1 MRLLIKNIRTLAGIL
16 PSETLCLRGKE
27 MASARSIDGAYL
39 VADDGIIT
47 RFGPMEELGEV
58 VADEVVDAEGRVVFP
73 AFCDSHSHI
82 VYAGSREGEFRDKIA
97 GMTYEEVA
105 ARGGGILNSADRLA
119 EASEE
124 ELFEA
129 AERRA
134 WRMIRTGAATLEI
147 KSGYGLTTES
157 ELKMLRVIGRL
168 QRELPATIKATF
180 LGAHAVGRAYKGRQS
195 DYVEHVCSEMI
206 PAVAEQGVAEFVDV
220 FCDRGFFTPE
230 ETARI
235 LECGKRYGLR
245 PKIHANELA
254 SSGGVQV
261 GIEYGALSVD
271 HLEEATESDVLDLKN
286 SSTIPTVLPGASFF
300 SNLPFAPAR
309 MMIDAGLPVAIASD
323 CNPGSSPSGNM
334 KMLWSLACIKMRL
347 SPEEA
352 LSGLT
357 INGAAALG
365 LSGDRGAISVGRRA
379 DLVVSKPVPSLA
391 YLPYSFGEELV
402 EHTIINGK
410 IVCTIGIF
418 ML

>member
-1 MRLLIKNIRTLAGIL
+1 MNSAEQIHGAFLLV
-16 PSETLCLRGKE
+16 E
-27 MASARSIDGAYL
+27 
-39 VADDGIIT
+39 DGIIV
-47 RFGPMEELGEV
+47 RYGKMEELGEV
-58 VADEVVDAEGRVVFP
+58 EADEVLDAEGRVVFP

-119 EASEE
+119 EASED

-129 AERRA
+129 AQRRA
-134 WRMIRTGAATLEI
+134 WRMIRTGAATLEV

-157 ELKMLRVIGRL
+157 ELKMLRVVRRL
-168 QRELPATIKATF
+168 QESLPATIKATF
-180 LGAHAVGRAYKGRQS
+180 LGAHAVGRAFKGRQQE
-195 DYVEHVCSEMI
+195 YVDHVCEEMI
-206 PAVAEQGVAEFVDV
+206 PAVAEQGIAEFVDV

-230 ETARI
+230 QTAQI

-271 HLEEATESDVLDLKN
+271 HLEEANQQDVRDLATSN
-286 SSTIPTVLPGASFF
+286 TMPTVLPGASFF

-309 MMIDAGLPVAIASD
+309 AMIDTGLPVAIASD

-334 KMLWSLACIKMRL
+334 MLLWSLGCIKMRL

-352 LSGLT
+352 LSALT

-365 LSGDRGAISVGRRA
+365 LSADRGAISVGRRA
-379 DLVVSKPVPSLA
+379 DLVVSRPVPSLA

-402 EHTIINGK
+402 EHTIIGGK
-410 IVCTIGIF
+410 IV
-418 ML
+418 

>member
-1 MRLLIKNIRTLAGIL
+1 MN
-16 PSETLCLRGKE
+16 
-27 MASARSIDGAYL
+27 SAEVLHNAFVVVEDGVIVRYGA
-39 VADDGIIT
+39 
-47 RFGPMEELGEV
+47 MEELGAVE
-58 VADEVVDAEGRVVFP
+58 ADEVVDGEGRVVFP

-124 ELFEA
+124 ELYEA
-129 AERRA
+129 AAKRA
-134 WRMIRTGAATLEI
+134 WRMIRSGAATLEI
-147 KSGYGLTTES
+147 KSGYGLTMET
-157 ELKMLRVIGRL
+157 ELKMLRVVRRL
-168 QRELPATIKATF
+168 QQTLPATIKATF
-180 LGAHAVGRAYKGRQS
+180 LGAHAVGRAYKGRQAE
-195 DYVEHVCSEMI
+195 YVEHVCRDMI

-230 ETARI
+230 ETAQI

-271 HLEEATESDVLDLKN
+271 HLEEANEQDVRDLAASN
-286 SSTIPTVLPGASFF
+286 TMPTVLPGASFF

-309 MMIDAGLPVAIASD
+309 AMIDAGLPVAIASD

-334 KMLWSLACIKMRL
+334 MFLWSLGCIKMRL
-347 SPEEA
+347 TPEEA
-352 LSGLT
+352 LSALT

-365 LSGDRGAISVGRRA
+365 LSHDRGAISVGRRA

-402 EHTIINGK
+402 ESVIINGK
-410 IVCTIGIF
+410 IVCRNE
-418 ML
+418 

>member
-16 PSETLCLRGKE
+16 PLDVTCLRGAE
-27 MASARSIDGAYL
+27 MNSAEQIHNAFL

-58 VADEVVDAEGRVVFP
+58 AADEVVDAEGRVVFP

-129 AERRA
+129 ARRRA

-180 LGAHAVGRAYKGRQS
+180 LGAHAVGRAYKGRQAE
-195 DYVEHVCSEMI
+195 YVEHVCREMI

-230 ETARI
+230 ETAKI

-271 HLEEATESDVLDLKN
+271 HLEEANEQDVRDLAASN
-286 SSTIPTVLPGASFF
+286 TTPTVLPGASFF

-309 MMIDAGLPVAIASD
+309 MMIDAELPVAIASD

-347 SPEEA
+347 TPEEA

-365 LSGDRGAISVGRRA
+365 LSADRGAISVGRRA

-402 EHTIINGK
+402 EQTIIGGVK
-410 IVCTIGIF
+410 VD
-418 ML
+418 MR

>member
-16 PSETLCLRGKE
+16 PLETKCLRGAE
-27 MASARSIDGAYL
+27 MNSAEQIHGAFLL
-39 VADDGIIT
+39 VEDGIIV
-47 RFGPMEELGEV
+47 RFGKMEELGEV
-58 VADEVVDAEGRVVFP
+58 EADEVLDAEGRVVFP

-119 EASEE
+119 QASED

-129 AERRA
+129 AQRRA
-134 WRMIRTGAATLEI
+134 WRMIRTGAATLEV

-157 ELKMLRVIGRL
+157 ELKMLRVVRRL
-168 QRELPATIKATF
+168 QESLPATIKATF
-180 LGAHAVGRAYKGRQS
+180 LGAHAVGRAFKGRQQE
-195 DYVEHVCSEMI
+195 YVDHVCEEMI
-206 PAVAEQGVAEFVDV
+206 PAVAEQGIAEFVDV

-230 ETARI
+230 QTAQI

-271 HLEEATESDVLDLKN
+271 HLEEANQQDVRDLAASN
-286 SSTIPTVLPGASFF
+286 TMPTVLPGASFF

-309 MMIDAGLPVAIASD
+309 AMIDAGLPVAIASD

-334 KMLWSLACIKMRL
+334 MLLWSLGCIKMRL

-352 LSGLT
+352 LSALT

-365 LSGDRGAISVGRRA
+365 LSADRGAISVGRRA

-402 EHTIINGK
+402 EHTIIGGK
-410 IVCTIGIF
+410 IV
-418 ML
+418 

>member
-16 PSETLCLRGKE
+16 PADTLRLCGSQ
-27 MASARSIDGAYL
+27 MNSAEQIHRAFLIAE
-39 VADDGIIT
+39 DGIIT
-47 RFGPMEELGEV
+47 RFGKMEELGAVE
-58 VADEVVDAEGRVVFP
+58 ADEVVDAEGRVVFP

-124 ELFEA
+124 ELYEA
-129 AERRA
+129 ALARA

-157 ELKMLRVIGRL
+157 ELKMLRVIARL
-168 QRELPATIKATF
+168 QRELPATVKATF

-195 DYVEHVCSEMI
+195 DYVRHVCEEMI

-230 ETARI
+230 ETAQI
-235 LECGKRYGLR
+235 LECGRRYGLR

-271 HLEEATESDVLDLKN
+271 HLEEANEQDVLDLKD
-286 SSTIPTVLPGASFF
+286 STTIPTALPGASFF

-309 MMIDAGLPVAIASD
+309 MMVDAGLPVAIASD

-334 KMLWSLACIKMRL
+334 MLLWSLGCIKMRL
-347 SPEEA
+347 TPEEA
-352 LSGLT
+352 LSAMT

-365 LSGDRGAISVGRRA
+365 LSADRGAVSVGRRA

-391 YLPYSFGEELV
+391 YLPYSFGEELIESV
-402 EHTIINGK
+402 IIGGK
-410 IVCTIGIF
+410 KV
-418 ML
+418 

>member
-16 PSETLCLRGKE
+16 PLETKCLKGAE
-27 MASARSIDGAYL
+27 MNSAEQIHGAFLL
-39 VADDGIIT
+39 VEDGIIV
-47 RFGPMEELGEV
+47 RYGKMEELGEV
-58 VADEVVDAEGRVVFP
+58 EADEVLDAEGRVVFP

-119 EASEE
+119 EASED

-129 AERRA
+129 AQRRA
-134 WRMIRTGAATLEI
+134 WRMIRTGAATLEV

-157 ELKMLRVIGRL
+157 ELKMLRVVRRL
-168 QRELPATIKATF
+168 QESLPATIKATF
-180 LGAHAVGRAYKGRQS
+180 LGAHAVGRAFKGRQQE
-195 DYVEHVCSEMI
+195 YVDHVCEEMI
-206 PAVAEQGVAEFVDV
+206 PAVAEQGIAEFVDV

-230 ETARI
+230 QTAQI

-271 HLEEATESDVLDLKN
+271 HLEEANQQDVRDLAASN
-286 SSTIPTVLPGASFF
+286 TMPTVLPGASFF

-309 MMIDAGLPVAIASD
+309 AMIDAGLPVAIASD

-334 KMLWSLACIKMRL
+334 MLLWSLGCIKMRL
-347 SPEEA
+347 TPEEA
-352 LSGLT
+352 LSALT

-365 LSGDRGAISVGRRA
+365 LSADRGAISVGRRA

-402 EHTIINGK
+402 EHTIIGGK
-410 IVCTIGIF
+410 IV
-418 ML
+418 

>member
-1 MRLLIKNIRTLAGIL
+1 MRLLIKNIGTLAGIV
-16 PSETLCLRGKE
+16 PADKTILRGAE
-27 MASARSIDGAYL
+27 MGSAQQLHEAWLLAEEGVIAG
-39 VADDGIIT
+39 
-47 RFGPMEELGEV
+47 FGTMESCPEE
-58 VADEVVDAEGRVVFP
+58 ADEVVDAVGRVVFP

-105 ARGGGILNSADRLA
+105 ARGGGILNSADRLH

-129 AERRA
+129 ARSRA

-147 KSGYGLTTES
+147 KSGYGLTTED
-157 ELKMLRVIGRL
+157 ELKMLRVVARL
-168 QRELPATIKATF
+168 QRELPATVKATF
-180 LGAHAVGRAYKGRQS
+180 LGAHAVGRAFAGRQS
-195 DYVEHVCSEMI
+195 DYVAHVCEEMI

-220 FCDRGFFTPE
+220 FCDRGFFTPD

-235 LECGKRYGLR
+235 LECGRKYGLR

-261 GIEYGALSVD
+261 GIRYGALSVD
-271 HLEEATESDVLDLKN
+271 HLEEANDQDVADLAA
-286 SSTIPTVLPGASFF
+286 SATIPTVLPGASFF

-309 MMIDAGLPVAIASD
+309 KMIDAGLPVAIASD

-334 KMLWSLACIKMRL
+334 MLLWSLACIKMRL

-352 LSGLT
+352 LSALT
-357 INGAAALG
+357 LNGAAALG
-365 LSGDRGAISVGRRA
+365 LSADRGAISVGRRA
-379 DLVVSKPVPSLA
+379 DIVISKRVPSLA

-402 EHTIINGK
+402 ESVIINGK
-410 IVCTIGIF
+410 MV
-418 ML
+418 

>member
-1 MRLLIKNIRTLAGIL
+1 MRLLIKNIKTLAGIL
-16 PSETLCLRGKE
+16 PLDVERLCGEQMQLME
-27 MASARSIDGAYL
+27 SIDGAYL
-39 VADDGIIT
+39 VADDGVISS
-47 RFGPMEELGEV
+47 FGPMAQMGDVE
-58 VADEVVDAEGRVVFP
+58 ADEVIDAEGRVVYP

-105 ARGGGILNSADRLA
+105 ARGGGILNSADRLHSS
-119 EASEE
+119 SED

-129 AERRA
+129 ALSRA
-134 WRMIRTGAATLEI
+134 WRMIRTGAATLEV
-147 KSGYGLTTES
+147 KSGYGLTTED
-157 ELKMLRVIGRL
+157 ELKMLRVIERL
-168 QRELPATIKATF
+168 RKALPATIKATF
-180 LGAHAVGRAYKGRQS
+180 LGAHAVGRAFKGRQQEYV
-195 DYVEHVCSEMI
+195 DYVCEDMI
-206 PAVAEQGVAEFVDV
+206 PKVAEQGVAEFVDV

-230 ETARI
+230 QTAQI

-261 GIEYGALSVD
+261 GIAYGALSVD
-271 HLEEATESDVLDLKN
+271 HLEEATEQDVLDLKN

-309 MMIDAGLPVAIASD
+309 MMIEAGLPVAIASD

-334 KMLWSLACIKMRL
+334 KLLWSLACIKMRL

-352 LSGLT
+352 LAALT

-365 LSGDRGAISVGRRA
+365 LSADRGAVSVGRRA
-379 DLVVSKPVPSLA
+379 DLVISKPVPSLA

-402 EHTIINGK
+402 EKVVINGK
-410 IVCTIGIF
+410 IVCTNE
-418 ML
+418 

>member
-1 MRLLIKNIRTLAGIL
+1 MRLLIKNIATLAGIL
-16 PSETLCLRGKE
+16 PADVRRLEGEAMRSAECLE
-27 MASARSIDGAYL
+27 GAFL
-39 VADDGIIT
+39 VAEDGIIT
-47 RFGPMEELGEV
+47 RFGKMEEMGHVE
-58 VADEVVDAEGRVVFP
+58 ADEVVNAEGRVVFP

-129 AERRA
+129 AKQRA
-134 WRMIRTGAATLEI
+134 WRMIRSGAATLEI
-147 KSGYGLTTES
+147 KSGYGLTIES
-157 ELKMLRVIGRL
+157 ELKMLRVIRRL
-168 QRELPATIKATF
+168 QEELPATIKATF
-180 LGAHAVGRAYKGRQS
+180 LGAHAVGRAFKGRQS
-195 DYVEHVCSEMI
+195 DYVEHVCREMI

-235 LECGKRYGLR
+235 LECGERYGLR

-271 HLEEATESDVLDLKN
+271 HLEEANEQDVLDLKH
-286 SSTIPTVLPGASFF
+286 SKTIPTVLPGASFF

-309 MMIDAGLPVAIASD
+309 RMIDEGLAVAVASD

-334 KMLWSLACIKMRL
+334 MFLWSLACIKMRL
-347 SPEEA
+347 TPEEA
-352 LSGLT
+352 LAALT

-365 LSGDRGAISVGRRA
+365 LSADRGAVSVGRRA

-402 EHTIINGK
+402 EQTIIGGVK
-410 IVCTIGIF
+410 VD
-418 ML
+418 MR

>member
-16 PSETLCLRGKE
+16 PLETKCLKGAE
-27 MASARSIDGAYL
+27 MNSAEQIHGAFL
-39 VADDGIIT
+39 LAEDGIIA
-47 RFGPMEELGEV
+47 RYGKMEELGEV
-58 VADEVVDAEGRVVFP
+58 EADEVVDAEGRVVFP

-119 EASEE
+119 EASED

-129 AERRA
+129 AQRRA
-134 WRMIRTGAATLEI
+134 WRMIRTGAATLEV

-157 ELKMLRVIGRL
+157 ELKMLRVVRRL
-168 QRELPATIKATF
+168 QESLPATIKATF
-180 LGAHAVGRAYKGRQS
+180 LGAHAVGRAFKGRQQE
-195 DYVEHVCSEMI
+195 YVDHVCEEMI
-206 PAVAEQGVAEFVDV
+206 PAVAEQGIAEFVDI

-230 ETARI
+230 QTAQI

-271 HLEEATESDVLDLKN
+271 HLEEANQQDVRDLAASN
-286 SSTIPTVLPGASFF
+286 TMPTVLPGASFF

-309 MMIDAGLPVAIASD
+309 AMIDAGLPVAIASD

-334 KMLWSLACIKMRL
+334 MLLWSLGCIKMRL

-352 LSGLT
+352 LSALT

-365 LSGDRGAISVGRRA
+365 LSADRGAISVGRRA
-379 DLVVSKPVPSLA
+379 DLVVSRPVPSLA

-402 EHTIINGK
+402 EHTIIGGK
-410 IVCTIGIF
+410 IV
-418 ML
+418 

>member
-1 MRLLIKNIRTLAGIL
+1 M
-16 PSETLCLRGKE
+16 
-27 MASARSIDGAYL
+27 
-39 VADDGIIT
+39 
-47 RFGPMEELGEV
+47 
-58 VADEVVDAEGRVVFP
+58 VDAEGRVVFP

-119 EASEE
+119 EASED

-129 AERRA
+129 ALQRA

-168 QRELPATIKATF
+168 QKALPATIKATF
-180 LGAHAVGRAYKGRQS
+180 LGAHAVGRAFKGRQQE
-195 DYVEHVCSEMI
+195 YVDHVCQEMI
-206 PAVAEQGVAEFVDV
+206 PAVAEQGIAEFVDV

-230 ETARI
+230 QTAQI

-271 HLEEATESDVLDLKN
+271 HLEEANEQDVKDLAA
-286 SSTIPTVLPGASFF
+286 STTMPL
-300 SNLPFAPAR
+300 
-309 MMIDAGLPVAIASD
+309 
-323 CNPGSSPSGNM
+323 
-334 KMLWSLACIKMRL
+334 SLIH
-347 SPEEA
+347 
-352 LSGLT
+352 
-357 INGAAALG
+357 I
-365 LSGDRGAISVGRRA
+365 
-379 DLVVSKPVPSLA
+379 
-391 YLPYSFGEELV
+391 
-402 EHTIINGK
+402 
-410 IVCTIGIF
+410 
-418 ML
+418 

>member
-1 MRLLIKNIRTLAGIL
+1 MRLLIKNIHTLAGIL
-16 PSETLCLRGKE
+16 PRETLILRGEE
-27 MASARSIDGAYL
+27 MNAAEQIHNAFL
-39 VADDGIIT
+39 IAEDGIIT
-47 RFGPMEELGEV
+47 RYGKMEELGEV
-58 VADEVVDAEGRVVFP
+58 EDADEMVDATGRVVFP

-124 ELFEA
+124 ELYEA
-129 AERRA
+129 ALKRA

-168 QRELPATIKATF
+168 QSELPATVKATF
-180 LGAHAVGRAYKGRQS
+180 LGAHAVGRAFKGRQQE
-195 DYVEHVCSEMI
+195 YVDHVCGEMI
-206 PAVAEQGVAEFVDV
+206 PAVAEQGIAEFVDV

-230 ETARI
+230 QTAQI
-235 LECGKRYGLR
+235 LECGRRYGLR
-245 PKIHANELA
+245 PKIHANEFA

-271 HLEEATESDVLDLKN
+271 HLEEANEQDVRDLVA
-286 SSTIPTVLPGASFF
+286 SQTMPTVLPGASFF

-309 MMIDAGLPVAIASD
+309 RMVDAGLPVAIASD

-334 KMLWSLACIKMRL
+334 MLLWSLGCIKMRL
-347 SPEEA
+347 TPEEA
-352 LSGLT
+352 LSALT

-365 LSGDRGAISVGRRA
+365 LSADRGAVSVGRRA

-402 EHTIINGK
+402 EHTIIGGK
-410 IVCTIGIF
+410 IV
-418 ML
+418 

>member
-1 MRLLIKNIRTLAGIL
+1 MNSAEQIHGAFLLV
-16 PSETLCLRGKE
+16 E
-27 MASARSIDGAYL
+27 
-39 VADDGIIT
+39 DGIIA
-47 RFGPMEELGEV
+47 RYGKMEELGEV
-58 VADEVVDAEGRVVFP
+58 EADEVLDAEGRVVFP

-119 EASEE
+119 EASED

-129 AERRA
+129 AQRRA
-134 WRMIRTGAATLEI
+134 WRMIRTGAATLEV

-157 ELKMLRVIGRL
+157 ELKMLRVVRRL
-168 QRELPATIKATF
+168 QESLPATIKATF
-180 LGAHAVGRAYKGRQS
+180 LGAHAVGRAFKGRQQE
-195 DYVEHVCSEMI
+195 YVDHVCEEMI
-206 PAVAEQGVAEFVDV
+206 PAVAEQGIAEFVDV

-230 ETARI
+230 QTAQI

-271 HLEEATESDVLDLKN
+271 HLEEANEQDVRDLAASN
-286 SSTIPTVLPGASFF
+286 TMPTVLPGASFF

-309 MMIDAGLPVAIASD
+309 AMIDAGLPVAIASD

-334 KMLWSLACIKMRL
+334 MLLWSLGCIKMRL

-352 LSGLT
+352 LSALT

-365 LSGDRGAISVGRRA
+365 LSADRGAISVGRRA
-379 DLVVSKPVPSLA
+379 DLVVSRPVPSLA

-402 EHTIINGK
+402 EHTIISGK
-410 IVCTIGIF
+410 IV
-418 ML
+418 

>member
-1 MRLLIKNIRTLAGIL
+1 MN
-16 PSETLCLRGKE
+16 
-27 MASARSIDGAYL
+27 SAEVLHNAFVIVEDGVIVRYGA
-39 VADDGIIT
+39 
-47 RFGPMEELGEV
+47 MEELGAVE
-58 VADEVVDAEGRVVFP
+58 ADEVVDGEGRVVFP

-124 ELFEA
+124 ELYEA
-129 AERRA
+129 AAKRA
-134 WRMIRTGAATLEI
+134 WRMIRSGAATLEI
-147 KSGYGLTTES
+147 KSGYGLTMET
-157 ELKMLRVIGRL
+157 ELKMLRVVRRL
-168 QRELPATIKATF
+168 QQTLPATIKATF
-180 LGAHAVGRAYKGRQS
+180 LGAHAVGRAYKGRQAE
-195 DYVEHVCSEMI
+195 YVEYVCRDMI

-230 ETARI
+230 ETAKI

-271 HLEEATESDVLDLKN
+271 HLEEANEQDVRDLAASN
-286 SSTIPTVLPGASFF
+286 TMPTVLPGASFF

-309 MMIDAGLPVAIASD
+309 AMIDAGLPVAIASD
-323 CNPGSSPSGNM
+323 CNPGSSPSGNLQL
-334 KMLWSLACIKMRL
+334 LWSLGCIKMRL
-347 SPEEA
+347 TPEEA
-352 LSGLT
+352 LSALT

-365 LSGDRGAISVGRRA
+365 LSHDRGAISVGRRA
-379 DLVVSKPVPSLA
+379 DLVVSKPVPSIA
-391 YLPYSFGEELV
+391 YIPYSFGEDLV
-402 EHTIINGK
+402 EKVLVGGR
-410 IVCTIGIF
+410 VVVGE
-418 ML
+418 

>member
-1 MRLLIKNIRTLAGIL
+1 MN
-16 PSETLCLRGKE
+16 
-27 MASARSIDGAYL
+27 SAEVLHNAFVIVEDGVIVRYGA
-39 VADDGIIT
+39 
-47 RFGPMEELGEV
+47 MEDLGAVE
-58 VADEVVDAEGRVVFP
+58 ADEVVDGEGRVVFP

-124 ELFEA
+124 ELYEA
-129 AERRA
+129 AAKRA
-134 WRMIRTGAATLEI
+134 WRMIRSGAATLEI
-147 KSGYGLTTES
+147 KSGYGLTMET
-157 ELKMLRVIGRL
+157 ELKMLRVVRRL
-168 QRELPATIKATF
+168 QQTLPATIKATF
-180 LGAHAVGRAYKGRQS
+180 LGAHAVGRAYKGRQAE
-195 DYVEHVCSEMI
+195 YVEHVCRDMI

-230 ETARI
+230 ETAQI

-271 HLEEATESDVLDLKN
+271 HLEEANEQDVRDLAASN
-286 SSTIPTVLPGASFF
+286 TMPTVLPGASFF

-309 MMIDAGLPVAIASD
+309 AMIDAGLPVAIASD

-334 KMLWSLACIKMRL
+334 MFLWSLGCIKMRL
-347 SPEEA
+347 TPEEA
-352 LSGLT
+352 LSALT

-365 LSGDRGAISVGRRA
+365 LSHDRGAISVGRRA

-402 EHTIINGK
+402 ESVIINGK
-410 IVCTIGIF
+410 IVCRNE
-418 ML
+418 

>member
-16 PSETLCLRGKE
+16 PLDVTCLRGAE
-27 MASARSIDGAYL
+27 MNSAEQIHNAFL

-58 VADEVVDAEGRVVFP
+58 AADEVVDAEGRVVFP

-129 AERRA
+129 ALARA

-180 LGAHAVGRAYKGRQS
+180 LGAHAVGRAYKGRQAE
-195 DYVEHVCSEMI
+195 YVEHVCREMI

-230 ETARI
+230 ETAKI

-271 HLEEATESDVLDLKN
+271 HLEEANEQDVRDLAASN
-286 SSTIPTVLPGASFF
+286 TIPTVLPGASFF

-347 SPEEA
+347 TPEEA

-365 LSGDRGAISVGRRA
+365 LSADRGAISVGRRA

-402 EHTIINGK
+402 EQTIIGGVK
-410 IVCTIGIF
+410 VD
-418 ML
+418 MR

>member
-1 MRLLIKNIRTLAGIL
+1 MN
-16 PSETLCLRGKE
+16 
-27 MASARSIDGAYL
+27 SAEVLHNAFVIVEDGVIVRYGA
-39 VADDGIIT
+39 
-47 RFGPMEELGEV
+47 MEELGAVE
-58 VADEVVDAEGRVVFP
+58 ADEVVDGEGRVVFP

-124 ELFEA
+124 ELYEA
-129 AERRA
+129 AAKRA
-134 WRMIRTGAATLEI
+134 WRMIRSGAATLEI
-147 KSGYGLTTES
+147 KSGYGLTMET
-157 ELKMLRVIGRL
+157 ELKMLRVVRRL
-168 QRELPATIKATF
+168 QQTLPATIKATF
-180 LGAHAVGRAYKGRQS
+180 LGAHAVGRAYKGRQAE
-195 DYVEHVCSEMI
+195 YVEHVCRDMI

-230 ETARI
+230 ETAQI

-271 HLEEATESDVLDLKN
+271 HLEEANEQDVRDLAVSN
-286 SSTIPTVLPGASFF
+286 TMPTVLPGASFF

-309 MMIDAGLPVAIASD
+309 AMIDAGLPVAIASD

-334 KMLWSLACIKMRL
+334 MFLWSLGCIKMRL
-347 SPEEA
+347 TPEEA
-352 LSGLT
+352 LSALT

-365 LSGDRGAISVGRRA
+365 LSHDRGAISVGRRA

-402 EHTIINGK
+402 ESVIINGK
-410 IVCTIGIF
+410 IVCRNE
-418 ML
+418 

>member
-1 MRLLIKNIRTLAGIL
+1 MN
-16 PSETLCLRGKE
+16 
-27 MASARSIDGAYL
+27 SAEVLHNAFVIVEDGVIVRYGA
-39 VADDGIIT
+39 
-47 RFGPMEELGEV
+47 MEELGAVE
-58 VADEVVDAEGRVVFP
+58 ADEVVDGEGRVVFP

-124 ELFEA
+124 ELYEA
-129 AERRA
+129 AAKRA
-134 WRMIRTGAATLEI
+134 WRMIRSGAATLEI
-147 KSGYGLTTES
+147 KSGYGLTMET
-157 ELKMLRVIGRL
+157 ELKMLRVVRRL
-168 QRELPATIKATF
+168 QQTLPATIKATF
-180 LGAHAVGRAYKGRQS
+180 LGAHAVGRAYKGRQAE
-195 DYVEHVCSEMI
+195 YVEHVCRDMI

-230 ETARI
+230 ETAQI

-271 HLEEATESDVLDLKN
+271 HLEEANEQDVRDLAASN
-286 SSTIPTVLPGASFF
+286 TMPTVLPGASFF

-309 MMIDAGLPVAIASD
+309 AMIDAGLPVAIASD

-334 KMLWSLACIKMRL
+334 MFLWSLGCIKMRL
-347 SPEEA
+347 TPEEA
-352 LSGLT
+352 LSALT

-365 LSGDRGAISVGRRA
+365 LSHDRGAISVGRRA

-402 EHTIINGK
+402 ESVIINGK
-410 IVCTIGIF
+410 IVCRNE
-418 ML
+418 

>member
-1 MRLLIKNIRTLAGIL
+1 MRLLIKNIQTLAGIL
-16 PSETLCLRGKE
+16 PLDVVSLRGAE
-27 MASARSIDGAYL
+27 MNSAEQIHNAFLIAEDG
-39 VADDGIIT
+39 VIT
-47 RFGPMEELGEV
+47 RYGRMEEMGEV
-58 VADEVVDAEGRVVFP
+58 EADEVVDASGRVVFP

-119 EASEE
+119 EASED

-129 AERRA
+129 ALARA

-147 KSGYGLTTES
+147 KSGYGLTTET
-157 ELKMLRVIGRL
+157 EIKMLRVVGRL
-168 QRELPATIKATF
+168 QKALPATVKATF
-180 LGAHAVGRAYKGRQS
+180 LGAHAVGRAFKGRQEE
-195 DYVEHVCSEMI
+195 YVDHVCEEMI
-206 PAVAEQGVAEFVDV
+206 PAVAKQGIAEFVDV

-230 ETARI
+230 QTAQI

-271 HLEEATESDVLDLKN
+271 HLEEANEQDVRDLAA
-286 SSTIPTVLPGASFF
+286 SATIPTVLPGASFF

-309 MMIDAGLPVAIASD
+309 AMIDAGLPVAIASD

-334 KMLWSLACIKMRL
+334 MLLWSLGCIKMRL

-352 LSGLT
+352 LSALT

-365 LSGDRGAISVGRRA
+365 LSADRGAISVGRRA

-410 IVCTIGIF
+410 IV
-418 ML
+418 

>member
-16 PSETLCLRGKE
+16 PLETKCLKGAE
-27 MASARSIDGAYL
+27 MNSAEQIHGAFLL
-39 VADDGIIT
+39 VEDGIIV
-47 RFGPMEELGEV
+47 RFGKMEELGEV
-58 VADEVVDAEGRVVFP
+58 EADEVLDAEGRVVFP

-119 EASEE
+119 EASED

-129 AERRA
+129 AQRRA
-134 WRMIRTGAATLEI
+134 WRMIRTGAATLEV

-157 ELKMLRVIGRL
+157 ELKMLRVVRRL
-168 QRELPATIKATF
+168 QESLPATIKATF
-180 LGAHAVGRAYKGRQS
+180 LGAHAVGRAFKGRQQE
-195 DYVEHVCSEMI
+195 YVDHVCEEMI
-206 PAVAEQGVAEFVDV
+206 PAVAEQGIAEFVDV

-230 ETARI
+230 QTAQI

-261 GIEYGALSVD
+261 GIEYGTLSVD
-271 HLEEATESDVLDLKN
+271 HLEEANQQDVRDLAASN
-286 SSTIPTVLPGASFF
+286 TMPTVLPGASFF

-309 MMIDAGLPVAIASD
+309 AMIDAGLPVAIASD

-334 KMLWSLACIKMRL
+334 MLLWSLGCIKMRL

-352 LSGLT
+352 LSALT

-365 LSGDRGAISVGRRA
+365 LSADRGAISVGRRA

-402 EHTIINGK
+402 EHTIIGGK
-410 IVCTIGIF
+410 IV
-418 ML
+418 

>member
-1 MRLLIKNIRTLAGIL
+1 MN
-16 PSETLCLRGKE
+16 
-27 MASARSIDGAYL
+27 SAEQLTDAYL
-39 VADDGIIT
+39 IAEDGVIV
-47 RFGPMEELGEV
+47 RYGKMEEMGSVE
-58 VADEVVDAEGRVVFP
+58 ADEVIDGEGRVVFP

-119 EASEE
+119 EASED
-124 ELFEA
+124 ELYEA

-134 WRMIRTGAATLEI
+134 WRMIRSGAATLEI
-147 KSGYGLTTES
+147 KSGYGLTTQT
-157 ELKMLRVIGRL
+157 ELKMLRVIRRL
-168 QRELPATIKATF
+168 QESLPATIKATF
-180 LGAHAVGRAYKGRQS
+180 LGAHAVGRAYKGRQAE
-195 DYVEHVCSEMI
+195 YVEHVCEEMI

-230 ETARI
+230 ETAKI
-235 LECGKRYGLR
+235 LECGKRFGLR

-261 GIEYGALSVD
+261 GIQYGALSVD
-271 HLEEATESDVLDLKN
+271 HLEEANEQDVKDLAA
-286 SSTIPTVLPGASFF
+286 STTMPTVLPGASFF

-309 MMIDAGLPVAIASD
+309 AMIDAGLPVAIASD

-334 KMLWSLACIKMRL
+334 MFLWSLGCIKMRL
-347 SPEEA
+347 TPEEA
-352 LSGLT
+352 LSALT

-365 LSGDRGAISVGRRA
+365 LSADRGAISVGRRA
-379 DLVVSKPVPSLA
+379 DLVVSKPVPSFA

-402 EHTIINGK
+402 ESVIIGGK
-410 IVCTIGIF
+410 IV
-418 ML
+418 

>member
-1 MRLLIKNIRTLAGIL
+1 MRLLIKNIGTLAGIL
-16 PSETLCLRGKE
+16 PADVLCLRGSE
-27 MASARSIDGAYL
+27 MNSAEQLHNAYL
-39 VADDGIIT
+39 VAEDGIIA
-47 RFGPMEELGEV
+47 RFGSMEELGEAE
-58 VADEVVDAEGRVVFP
+58 ADEVVDAEGRVVFP

-124 ELFEA
+124 ELYEA
-129 AERRA
+129 AAKRA
-134 WRMIRTGAATLEI
+134 WRMIRSGAATLEI
-147 KSGYGLTTES
+147 KSGYGLTLES
-157 ELKMLRVIGRL
+157 ELKMLRVVRRL
-168 QRELPATIKATF
+168 QQTLPATIKATF
-180 LGAHAVGRAYKGRQS
+180 LGAHAVGRAFKGRQS
-195 DYVEHVCSEMI
+195 DYVRHVCEDMI
-206 PAVAEQGVAEFVDV
+206 PAVAEQGIAEFVDV

-230 ETARI
+230 ETAQI

-261 GIEYGALSVD
+261 GIRYGALSVD
-271 HLEEATESDVLDLKN
+271 HLEEANEQDVRDLAASN
-286 SSTIPTVLPGASFF
+286 TIPTVLPGASFF

-309 MMIDAGLPVAIASD
+309 AMIEAGLPVAIASD

-334 KMLWSLACIKMRL
+334 MFLWSLGCIKMRL
-347 SPEEA
+347 TPEEA
-352 LSGLT
+352 LSALT

-365 LSGDRGAISVGRRA
+365 LSADRGAISVGRRA
-379 DLVVSKPVPSLA
+379 DIVVSKPVPSLA

-402 EHTIINGK
+402 EHTIIGGK
-410 IVCTIGIF
+410 II
-418 ML
+418 

>member
-1 MRLLIKNIRTLAGIL
+1 MRLLIKNIGTLAGIV
-16 PSETLCLRGKE
+16 PADKTILRGAE
-27 MASARSIDGAYL
+27 MGSALQLHEAWLLAEEGVIAG
-39 VADDGIIT
+39 
-47 RFGPMEELGEV
+47 FGTMESCPEE
-58 VADEVVDAEGRVVFP
+58 ADEVVDAVGRVVFP

-105 ARGGGILNSADRLA
+105 ARGGGILNSADRLH

-129 AERRA
+129 ARSRA

-147 KSGYGLTTES
+147 KSGYGLTTED
-157 ELKMLRVIGRL
+157 ELKMLRVVARL
-168 QRELPATIKATF
+168 QRELPATVKATF
-180 LGAHAVGRAYKGRQS
+180 LGAHAVGRAFAGRQS
-195 DYVEHVCSEMI
+195 DYVAHVCEEMI

-220 FCDRGFFTPE
+220 FCDRGFFTPD

-235 LECGKRYGLR
+235 LECGRKYGLR

-261 GIEYGALSVD
+261 GIRYGALSVD
-271 HLEEATESDVLDLKN
+271 HLEEANDQDVADLAA
-286 SSTIPTVLPGASFF
+286 SATIPTVLPGASFF

-309 MMIDAGLPVAIASD
+309 KMIDAGLPVAIASD

-334 KMLWSLACIKMRL
+334 MLLWSLACIKMRL

-352 LSGLT
+352 LSALT
-357 INGAAALG
+357 LNGAAALG
-365 LSGDRGAISVGRRA
+365 LSADRGAISVGRRA
-379 DLVVSKPVPSLA
+379 DIVISKRVPSLA

-402 EHTIINGK
+402 ESVIINGK
-410 IVCTIGIF
+410 MV
-418 ML
+418 